1 MESSNEV
8 ILKGIAASPG
18 VSEGRAFIYL
28 HRDPRIPSY
37 EVKDIAAEIDRFER
51 SLIQTR
57 EQIVVVRND
66 VAEKLGESEAQ
77 IFDAHQLVLEDQAL
91 IEETI
96 AEIRETEQNIEAC
109 FNRVANRYIGFFE
122 DQEDPYLK
130 ERASDI
136 KDVTKRVLRNL
147 LGITGHGTASMEQAS
162 IICSED
168 LNPSDTA
175 GVSKDKVLGFLTD
188 YGGRTSHSVILA
200 RAIQVPA
207 IVGLQDATKKIKNGD
222 NLLIDG
228 FEGLVIINPS
238 EQTRYRYGQI
248 RKERDYFYQIFSTYI
263 PKPAVT
269 KDGVIIEVKANVEGV
284 KDIDAVQHYGASG
297 IGLYR
302 TEAMF
307 IKADNFPSEEEQ
319 YKEYEAVAKGVAPK
333 PVVIRTLDLGGDKV
347 LSKEFFRTKED
358 NPFMGFRAI
367 RFCLKHTKV
376 FKDQL
381 RAILRASYETDVQ
394 IMYPM
399 ISGLREL
406 IQANDHLEEAKQE
419 LRQRDIPFNENIKVG
434 CMVETPAAA
443 MIIDLLSAHCDFF
456 SIGSNDL
463 TQYML
468 AVDRVNNQIAYLY
481 EPSHPAMI
489 RTVDHIFSQGIKLKR
504 PVSICG
510 EIAGDPIYTALLVG
524 MGCRELSGTPAT
536 LPEIKYIISQ
546 ISIRDA
552 KKLRDRVIKKKRSHE
567 ILNEIREFHTSL
579 IGELKL
585 KK

>member
-1 MESSNEV
+1 MIDQQEIV
-8 ILKGIAASPG
+8 LKGIAASPG
-18 VSEGRAFIYL
+18 VSEGTAFIYL
-28 HRDPRIPSY
+28 HRDPTIPSY
-37 EVKDIAAEIDRFER
+37 QVSNIDNEIARFEE
-51 SLIQTR
+51 SLLQTR
-57 EQIVVVRND
+57 EQIIEIRND
-66 VAEKLGESEAQ
+66 VASNLGESEAQ

-96 AEIRETEQNIEAC
+96 ASIRESNQNIEHC
-109 FNRVANRYIGFFE
+109 FNEVSKKYIRFFE
-122 DQEDPYLK
+122 EQNDPYLK

-136 KDVTKRVLRNL
+136 IDVTKRVLRNL
-147 LGITGHGTASMEQAS
+147 LGITAHGTAALTEPS

-175 GVSKDKVLGFLTD
+175 GLSKDKVLGFITD
-188 YGGRTSHSVILA
+188 FGGRTSHSVILA

-207 IVGLQDATKKIKNGD
+207 IVGLQDATKKIQNGD
-222 NLLIDG
+222 TILLDG
-228 FEGLVIINPS
+228 FEGLVIVNPS
-238 EQTRYRYGQI
+238 EQTRFRYGKI
-248 RKERDYFYQIFSTYI
+248 RKERDHFYKIFSTFI
-263 PKPAVT
+263 DKPAKT
-269 KDGVIIEVKANVEGV
+269 KDGVEIKVKANIEGL
-284 KDIDAVQHYGASG
+284 KDVDSVLHYGAAG
-297 IGLYR
+297 VGLYR

-307 IKADNFPSEEEQ
+307 LKADNFPSEEEQ
-319 YKEYEAVAKGVAPK
+319 YKEYSEVAKTMGDRDL
-333 PVVIRTLDLGGDKV
+333 VIRTLDLGGDKV
-347 LSKEFFRTKED
+347 LSKEFYRAKED

-381 RAILRASYETDVQ
+381 RAILRASANGNIR

-419 LRQRDIPFNENIKVG
+419 LRLKNIAFDENIQVG

-443 MIIDLLSAHCDFF
+443 CILDLLADHCQFF

-481 EPSHPAMI
+481 EPSHPSMI
-489 RTVDHIFSQGIKLKR
+489 RTINNIFKVGHELNM

-510 EIAGDPIYTALLVG
+510 EIAGDPIYTALLIG
-524 MGCRELSGTPAT
+524 MGCREISGTPAM

-546 ISIRDA
+546 ISTRDSA
-552 KKLRDRVIKKKRSHE
+552 KLRDRVLKKKRSHE
-567 ILNEIREFHTSL
+567 ILSEIREFHDQIITNL
-579 IGELKL
+579 RLQN
-585 KK
+585 

>member
-1 MESSNEV
+1 MSYNKESV
-8 ILKGIAASPG
+8 LKGIAASPG
-18 VSEGRAFIYL
+18 VSEGKAFIYL
-28 HRDPRIPSY
+28 HRDPKIPSY
-37 EVKDIAAEIDRFER
+37 HVSKLQDEIQRFEQA
-51 SLIQTR
+51 LLDTR
-57 EQIVVVRND
+57 EQILEIRND
-66 VAEKLGESEAQ
+66 VASKLGESEAQ

-96 AEIRETEQNIEAC
+96 SEINETKQNIEQC
-109 FNRVANRYIGFFE
+109 FHRISSRYIRFFE
-122 DQEDPYLK
+122 EQQDPYLK

-147 LGITGHGTASMEQAS
+147 LGVTSHGTASMTESS
-162 IICSED
+162 ILCSED

-175 GVSKDKVLGFLTD
+175 GLSKDKVLGFLTD

-207 IVGLQDATKKIKNGD
+207 IVGLENATKKIQNGD

-228 FEGLVIINPS
+228 FEGLVFINPS
-238 EQTRYRYGQI
+238 EQTRFKYGQI
-248 RKERDYFYQIFSTYI
+248 RKERDQFYKIFSTYI
-263 PKPAVT
+263 EKPALT
-269 KDGVIIEVKANVEGV
+269 KEGVKIEVKANIEGP
-284 KDIDAVQHYGASG
+284 KDSQSVLEYGASG
-297 IGLYR
+297 VGLYR

-307 IKADNFPSEEEQ
+307 LKADNFPSEEEQ
-319 YKEYEAVAKGVAPK
+319 FLEYSEVAKKMAPR
-333 PVVIRTLDLGGDKV
+333 PIVIRTLDLGGDKV
-347 LSKEFFRTKED
+347 LSKEFYRTKED

-381 RAILRASYETDVQ
+381 RAILRASHQ
-394 IMYPM
+394 GNIKIMYPM

-406 IQANDHLEEAKQE
+406 IQANKHLEEAKQE
-419 LRQRDIPFNENIKVG
+419 LRKNGVPFDENIQFG

-443 MIIDLLSAHCDFF
+443 VILDLLDEHCDFF

-481 EPSHPAMI
+481 EPSHPSVI
-489 RTVDHIFSQGIKLKR
+489 RTIDDVFSRGISLGTSI
-504 PVSICG
+504 SICG
-510 EIAGDPIYTALLVG
+510 EIAGDPIYTALLIG
-524 MGCRELSGTPAT
+524 MGCRELSGTPAII
-536 LPEIKYIISQ
+536 PEIKYIISQ
-546 ISIRDA
+546 ITIEDA
-552 KKLRDRVIKKKRSHE
+552 QKLRDRVILKKRSHE

-579 IGELKL
+579 IRDLRLKT
-585 KK
+585 